1 MGMVTQ
7 EYPRTIALKGRQP
20 SIITAGGGKAVASQ
34 YDSPPARVRFYH
46 LDFQRP
52 ESTEQSFHASADLLD
67 AAK

>member
-52 ESTEQSFHASADLLD
+52 ESAGQNFPASADLLN
-67 AAK
+67 AAE